1 MTIIE
6 YFFDKALIGANFES
20 VLTGLADVLSFVQLK
35 IKKRRQ

>member
-6 YFFDKALIGANFES
+6 YFFDKARIEASFES

-35 IKKRRQ
+35 IIKRRQ